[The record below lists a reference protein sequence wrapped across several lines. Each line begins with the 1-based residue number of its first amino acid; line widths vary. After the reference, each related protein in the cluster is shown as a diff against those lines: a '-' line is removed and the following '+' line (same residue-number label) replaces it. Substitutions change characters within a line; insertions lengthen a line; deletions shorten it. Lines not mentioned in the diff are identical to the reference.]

1 MLQVGQE
8 LSPEEVV
15 AMKQDEE
22 TTRLSTLL
30 ATPMGKVMSSGGPE
44 YTPEEVVTMQAA
56 DAQAE
61 IPAEQVL
68 VQQVAELNDPNAP
81 DQTKDEWRRRTQLK
95 KSLQEQGLLDSDFM
109 ATTKGVGGLV
119 MTIADGVTSPLRYDP
134 RDENGNVIPSEGAL
148 EYISRYNP
156 ATWPAAQADAAL
168 RLPATLN
175 YAGELLEQGYGIMS
189 DGLAGMGGPRYKV
202 KETGDFITEMDR
214 AMYRTKVA
222 QTGGLAG
229 DPSDDALIKQ
239 YAAQGMTLEPVTPED
254 VEEFEYQQ
262 HLRFRGRLK
271 SIEQKRSEGVGSEVL
286 TASAMSLSAAP
297 LDWMTG
303 SNYMDQV
310 WGKKLPAESQAMAMQ
325 MGADPMVAVLASW
338 TPSARARKRWPGR
351 LRSLCARCSDSR
363 MPCGAKGA
371 WHFMPAAW
379 LA

>member
-1 MLQVGQE
+1 
-8 LSPEEVV
+8 
-15 AMKQDEE
+15 MKRDEE
-22 TTRLSTLL
+22 TTSLSTFL

-56 DAQAE
+56 DAKAE

-134 RDENGNVIPSEGAL
+134 RDENGNVIPAKSGL
-148 EYISRYNP
+148 EYVSRYNP
-156 ATWPAAQADAAL
+156 LMWPASVSDAL
-168 RLPATLN
+168 NRSPATLN
-175 YAGELLEQGYGIMS
+175 YAGELLEQGYGIMG

-202 KETGDFITEMDR
+202 KETGAFITEMDR
-214 AMYRTKVA
+214 AMYRAKVA

-229 DPSDDALIKQ
+229 DPSDDTLIKQ
-239 YAAQGMTLEPVTPED
+239 YAGQGMTLEPVTPED

-271 SIEQKRSEGVGSEVL
+271 SIEQKRTEGAGPEVL
-286 TASAMSLSAAP
+286 
-297 LDWMTG
+297 
-303 SNYMDQV
+303 
-310 WGKKLPAESQAMAMQ
+310 
-325 MGADPMVAVLASW
+325 
-338 TPSARARKRWPGR
+338 R
-351 LRSLCARCSDSR
+351 LLTC
-363 MPCGAKGA
+363 
-371 WHFMPAAW
+371 
-379 LA
+379 